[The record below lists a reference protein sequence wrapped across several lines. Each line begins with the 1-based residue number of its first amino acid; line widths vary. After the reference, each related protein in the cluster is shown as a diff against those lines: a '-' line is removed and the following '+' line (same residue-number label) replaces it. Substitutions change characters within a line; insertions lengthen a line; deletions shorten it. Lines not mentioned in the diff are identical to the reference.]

1 MDTAFKSITIKK
13 IAIETQRSIATV
25 LSTIESKMAANRA
38 INHYLPVSN
47 RNLSRCFGVENTL

>member
-38 INHYLPVSN
+38 INHYLAA
-47 RNLSRCFGVENTL
+47 